1 MLGGSM
7 FKGMIAVVTAATG
20 AAVIVTLIPPPGPAA
35 ARSETKVASVTP
47 VSVAPVAAAPAVETA
62 KADTAKADCAQP
74 WPFYDS
80 SCLRDAR
87 HPNSK
92 TRVTRVI
99 TTDKSVADRAPP
111 ARQAH
116 R

>member
-7 FKGMIAVVTAATG
+7 FKGMIAVVTAAAG

-47 VSVAPVAAAPAVETA
+47 VSVAPVAAAPAVE
-62 KADTAKADCAQP
+62 TAKADCAQP